1 MIFTL
6 VLGPVLPTNPI
17 QAVEE
22 NSKDTISNA
31 RLIDER
37 GSEVTDQTYNEH
49 SQFYLSIDWTYIEDG
64 IVEYTLPSH
73 IMTEETEV
81 PLIFAEKEIGQLTSA
96 ENALYFEFSE
106 NNNIEDATGT
116 VDIPVTIIE
125 SEDKKVTV
133 DLANLNIDRI
143 YDVNFKQKEKE
154 AEKEVAEETT
164 TSDKQEKNLQLNEEQ
179 QSKPQAQVKEG
190 TQNIRLSLKGSN
202 SKSIFPNETYMATVN
217 VHVSGDGVQLE
228 EPYVLLEMN
237 HDMIEDV
244 TKSMD
249 KPSRVKSMEFKRDEE
264 NNKTYV
270 KIIFNPLRGGEDFAF
285 DVPIKIDN
293 ATGTFPENY
302 ATTITAAI
310 YDQDGDKVTDA
321 KDKDELRFKTK
332 YNRHRVEKKVDGS
345 AADGQTVFGGLWDE
359 KKGKFSPASI
369 VTYEYGL
376 DYTQL
381 GTSYRNNFRVYDQVD
396 IIDILPEGAYF
407 DPNLNPGWEQ
417 IDNGTKVK
425 YTLTY
430 EDIGGGVIN
439 RWFEEAFE
447 QVELHLSYPNGK
459 DGEQIKN
466 TVEAIF
472 HQKDREE
479 ISEKFGGHKEPDHT
493 DDDKINHTLTAYESG
508 NSYKKAG
515 STYAFGTDEYEQF
528 RQIKD
533 FIGDKRETH
542 TWYYGYRNI
551 YPGTI
556 KNFEIVDYMHAPRK
570 DSDEKV
576 ISLDERLRF
585 TAVNLTDEF
594 QAGNVRIVEKYIDE
608 DGTTEE
614 VTSTD
619 GIYDLGN
626 DAVGFRILLKEVEQ
640 TERVRFS
647 VDSVMDDYENVR
659 YQEYESNK
667 KESTEVEANS
677 NGTDHVDFD
686 NPNHLKNTVQYSG
699 EVKLGTNN
707 EHKFSQQNTQSFVLT
722 KQDESIKV
730 VKASNNS
737 NKVYKTGEI
746 VSFHLRIFYKDID
759 LDREFRNLKV
769 VDLLPLGL
777 DPVEPD
783 FRGTGTMNTIKNLQN
798 RGVYDYEIVE
808 NYANSGRTAYVFE
821 FDNKTVRELIELYPQ
836 VGGNERDPFF
846 NVPVQ
851 FKVNSLSNVADN
863 RTNEMYLVYDG
874 EQLDITEGSS
884 RKKDHLDL
892 RNNGDREEIIP
903 GSDRTYLY
911 AEEQLVEAHKYIKP
925 DNTDSWGL
933 VSKTPVGEGFQYRL
947 QVVNNTRE
955 SIDTLTF
962 FDKFPH
968 EGDTYIAPNQ
978 AGNYGK
984 RGSQFANELTGPVKV
999 DHDGLVVYYST
1010 KEPVNGDQTDY
1021 IREEENWVTEAELDE
1036 KFSDVKAIKVVLED
1050 GKIGAGTEVN
1060 AYVPMIT
1067 PEFLDEDYV
1076 AINTFAY
1083 SRDGGNRIDEA
1094 SAVRNSTYVD
1104 TLDVTVDKEWLGGS
1118 SDRPTIEVQLKRN
1131 GKVIETQ
1138 ELDGTEGWS
1147 HTWKDLERTDTYGK
1161 EYEYTVDE
1169 VPLENYE
1176 PDFTGNITDGYLIVN
1191 SELITISGEKFWLD
1205 DHNEMNRP
1213 PAITVELYADGEK
1226 IAEQIANKVDNW
1238 KFTFNDLPKYT
1249 EDDEE
1254 IEYMIK
1260 EANVPFGYES
1270 KVEAND
1276 ITNLR
1281 VEQTT
1286 ISGQK
1291 TWLDYDK
1298 ADRPKSITVNLLAN
1312 GEKIAE
1318 QTVTAETDWTYT
1330 FENINVYDEEGKEIT
1345 YTIEE
1350 EEVEGYASSVEGF
1363 DLTNVRDGTTEVTI
1377 KKIWH
1382 DDASDTAMR
1391 PEEGVKVNILQNGD
1405 YYGTYPVTEEDDWEV
1420 IVKDLPAFDEAG
1432 QPYTYTINEHDVPG
1446 YAAIFEDTNVTNTR
1460 YEKKDLMITKTWF
1473 DDAAEDRPEKI
1484 EFKLYRTPI
1493 KDNEKAGETTYVD
1506 TYTISEANDWQL
1518 EIKDVDKFDKAGLPY
1533 LYEVEEVDVPGYR
1546 TDIHGFEIVNTRV
1559 DTTEVSGQKAW
1570 YDEDESDRPA
1580 LITVHL
1586 LANGEQEATQEVTA
1600 EDDWKYVFPDL
1611 EKYDERGKKITYTVE
1626 EEPVEGYESFVD
1638 GFNLINIRTGTTSI
1652 DITKNWQDEENT
1664 SLRPETIYVNLFQN
1678 GNFYKTYEIT
1688 EADDWK
1694 LTVEDLPAF
1703 DEKGQVYEYT
1713 ITERD
1718 IPGYAT
1724 TYDNYTITNTRAD
1737 EKDITIT
1744 KSWLDDEA
1752 EDRPDEIEVTLY
1764 RSVTGGEKEKV
1775 GKHKLSEVD
1784 DWKLTITELEA
1795 FNDEG
1800 LPYIYEVEEDEVEG
1814 YASLIAG
1821 LDIVN
1826 IRVGAT
1832 EVSGTKTWIDSEEAD
1847 RPSSITIE
1855 LRQNGETIDET
1866 TISESDDWTYEFT
1879 ELPKFDYNGVLYE
1892 YTVEELVVDGYETH
1906 YEQTANGIDITNV
1919 EMTTVDVTKTWKDDK
1934 SDERPETITVNLLQN
1949 GIVIET
1955 ADITKSDDWQYTF
1968 GDLPK
1973 YNIEGKEYEY
1983 TISEQDVP
1991 GYEAAVDGFDIT
2003 NTRVDEKDITITKAW
2018 ENDKSGDRPEKIEV
2032 ELYRTTEVNE
2042 REKVDTYELT
2052 EADDWTLTIEKLA
2065 AFNENGQAY
2074 SYEIEE
2080 VPVEGY
2086 ETEIHGFDITNTWID
2101 EEEPEKEDDPSRSE
2115 ESGKKEEDQ
2124 DKEDPTKAEDE
2135 SIITSIL
2142 PKTATQLFSLIAAG
2156 IGLLGLGITIN
2167 ILRKRKEI

>member
-1 MIFTL
+1 MIL
-6 VLGPVLPTNPI
+6 VLILGPMLPTNLL
-17 QAVEE
+17 QAEE
-22 NSKDTISNA
+22 ERQDHVVRDA
-31 RLIDER
+31 QLRDET
-37 GSEVTDQTYNEH
+37 GLEVTNKVYALDTL
-49 SQFYLSIDWTYIEDG
+49 FYLQVDWTY
-64 IVEYTLPSH
+64 VEEGQHTYKLPKDLSV
-73 IMTEETEV
+73 EETTKQV
-81 PLIFAEKEIGQLTSA
+81 KFAEEEIGQFIVSNNELH
-96 ENALYFEFSE
+96 FEFSE
-106 NNNIEDATGT
+106 NAVSGEESGTIE
-116 VDIPVTIIE
+116 IPVTIVE
-125 SEDKKVTV
+125 QDEERVKL
-133 DLANLNIDRI
+133 DLTNFNIDRT
-143 YDVNFKQKEKE
+143 YEFMLADEEQRVEKS
-154 AEKEVAEETT
+154 EKDAEEP
-164 TSDKQEKNLQLNEEQ
+164 TSKTRTPT
-179 QSKPQAQVKEG
+179 KPQAQLTNN
-190 TQNIRLSLKGSN
+190 TQNITLSLKGSDGREL
-202 SKSIFPNETYMATVN
+202 FPSETYMATVN
-217 VHVSGDGVQLE
+217 VHVSGDGVTLE
-228 EPYVLLEMN
+228 EPYALLELN

-249 KPSRVKSMEFKRDEE
+249 KPSRVKSMDFIRDEE

-270 KIIFNPLRGGEDFAF
+270 KFIFNPLQGGEDFSF
-285 DVPIKIDN
+285 EVPIKIDN
-293 ATGTFPENY
+293 SDGTFPENY
-302 ATTITAAI
+302 HTKITAAL
-310 YDQDGDKVTDA
+310 YDRNNEKVVDA
-321 KDKDELRFKTK
+321 TNKNELMFKTK
-332 YNRHRVEKKVDGS
+332 YRQHRIVKKVDGS
-345 AADGQTVFGGLWDE
+345 ADDGQPVFGGIWDE
-359 KKGKFSPASI
+359 DKNEFSPPSV

-376 DYTQL
+376 DYTQS
-381 GTSYRNNFRVYDQVD
+381 GTIYRSNFRVYDQVEL
-396 IIDILPEGAYF
+396 IDTLPAGAHF
-407 DPNLNPGWEQ
+407 DSNLNPGWEL

-425 YTLTY
+425 YTLTH
-430 EDIGGGVIN
+430 EDIGGRVTD
-439 RWFEEAFE
+439 RWFEKAFE

-459 DGEQIKN
+459 DGEQVKN

-479 ISEKFGGHKEPDHT
+479 ISKKFGGHKEPDHKAT
-493 DDDKINHTLTAYESG
+493 DKINHTLTAYESG

-515 STYAFGTDEYEQF
+515 SEYAFGTDEYEQF

-542 TWYYGYRNI
+542 TWYYEYRNI

-556 KNFEIVDYMHAPRK
+556 ENLEIVDYMHAPQK

-576 ISLDERLRF
+576 VSLDERLRF

-594 QAGNVRIVEKYIDE
+594 QAGNVKLVEKYIDE
-608 DGTTEE
+608 AGTTEE
-614 VTSTD
+614 VTSSD
-619 GIYDLGN
+619 GIYDLGD
-626 DAVGFRILLKEVEQ
+626 DAVGFRILLKEIEQ

-667 KESTEVEANS
+667 EKSTEADANS
-677 NGTDHVDFD
+677 NDTDYVDFD

-699 EVKLGTNN
+699 EVDLGTNN
-707 EHKFSQQNTQSFVLT
+707 KHKFSQQNTQSFVLT

-737 NKVYKTGEI
+737 NKVYKIGEM
-746 VSFHLRIFYKDID
+746 VSFHLRIFYKDMD
-759 LDREFRNLKV
+759 LDREFGNLKI

-836 VGGNERDPFF
+836 LGGNERDPFF

-933 VSKTPVGEGFQYRL
+933 VSKVSVGEGFQYRL

-955 SIDTLTF
+955 AIDTLTF

-1010 KEPVNGDQTDY
+1010 KEPVDGDQTGY
-1021 IREEENWVTEAELDE
+1021 IREEENWETEAELDGN
-1036 KFSDVKAIKVVLED
+1036 FSDVKAIKVVLED

-1067 PEFLDEDYV
+1067 PEFFDEDYEAV
-1076 AINTFAY
+1076 NTFAY

-1094 SAVRNSTYVD
+1094 SAVRNSTFID
-1104 TLDVTVDKEWLGGS
+1104 TLDITVDKEWLGGS
-1118 SDRPTIEVQLKRN
+1118 AGRPEIEVQLKRN
-1131 GKVIETQ
+1131 GKVYKTKTLNGE
-1138 ELDGTEGWS
+1138 EGWT
-1147 HTWKDLERTDTYGK
+1147 HTWENLERTDTYGN

-1169 VPLENYE
+1169 VPLENYA
-1176 PDFTGNITDGYLIVN
+1176 PDFSGNVTDGYLIIN
-1191 SELITISGEKFWLD
+1191 SELITISGEKNWLD
-1205 DHNEMNRP
+1205 DGDEMNRP
-1213 PAITVELYADGEK
+1213 LAIKVELYADGEK
-1226 IAEQIANKVDNW
+1226 VAEQIANKVDNW
-1238 KFTFNDLPKYT
+1238 KFAFTDLPKYT
-1249 EDDEE
+1249 EADEE
-1254 IEYMIK
+1254 IKYTVK

-1281 VEQTT
+1281 VEKTT

-1291 TWLDYDK
+1291 TWLDYDE
-1298 ADRPKSITVNLLAN
+1298 ADRPGSITVNLLAN
-1312 GEKIAE
+1312 GKKVAE
-1318 QTVTAETDWTYT
+1318 QKVTAETDWTYM
-1330 FENINVYDEEGKEIT
+1330 FEKIDVYDKEGKEIT

-1350 EEVEGYASSVEGF
+1350 EEIEGYASLVEGF
-1363 DLTNVRDGTTEVTI
+1363 DLTNVRDGTTELTI

-1382 DDASDTAMR
+1382 DDAGETAMR
-1391 PEEGVKVNILQNGD
+1391 PEDGVFVNVLQNGD
-1405 YYGTYPVTEEDDWEV
+1405 YYATYNVTEEDEWEV
-1420 IVKDLPAFDEAG
+1420 IVEDLPAYDEAG
-1432 QPYTYTINEHDVPG
+1432 QPYSYTINEHDVPG
-1446 YAAIFEDTNVTNTR
+1446 YAAIFEDTEVTNTR

-1473 DDAAEDRPEKI
+1473 DDAAKDRPEKI
-1484 EFKLYRTPI
+1484 DFKLYRTPT
-1493 KDNEKAGETTYVD
+1493 KNDEKAGETTYVD

-1559 DTTEVSGQKAW
+1559 DTTEVSGQKTW
-1570 YDEDESDRPA
+1570 HDENESDRPA
-1580 LITVHL
+1580 SITVHL
-1586 LANGEQEATQEVTA
+1586 LANGEQEATQKVTA
-1600 EDDWKYVFPDL
+1600 EDDWVYKFTDL
-1611 EKYDERGKKITYTVE
+1611 DKYDDRGKEITYTIE
-1626 EEPVEGYESFVD
+1626 EESVEGYESFVD
-1638 GFNLINIRTGTTSI
+1638 GFNLTNTRTGTTSI
-1652 DITKNWQDEENT
+1652 DFKKTWQDEENT
-1664 SLRPETIYVNLFQN
+1664 ALRPETIYVNLFQN
-1678 GNFYKTYEIT
+1678 ESFYKTYAIT
-1688 EADDWK
+1688 EANDWK

-1703 DEKGQVYEYT
+1703 DEQGKAYDYT

-1724 TYDNYTITNTRAD
+1724 TYDNYNITNTRAN

-1752 EDRPDEIEVTLY
+1752 EDRPKEINVTLY
-1764 RSVTGGEKEKV
+1764 RSVSGDDKERV
-1775 GKHKLSEVD
+1775 SEHTLSEAD
-1784 DWKLTITELEA
+1784 DWKLTITELDA

-1826 IRVGAT
+1826 VRTGT
-1832 EVSGTKTWIDSEEAD
+1832 TDVSGTKTWIDSAETD

-1855 LRQNGETIDET
+1855 LLQNGEIIDET
-1866 TISESDDWTYEFT
+1866 TISESDDWTYKFT
-1879 ELPKFDYNGVLYE
+1879 DLPKFDRNGVLYE
-1892 YTVEELVVDGYETH
+1892 YTVEEIAVDGYESH
-1906 YEQTANGIDITNV
+1906 YEPTAEGIDIMNI
-1919 EMTTVDVTKTWKDDK
+1919 ELTTVDVTKIWQDDH
-1934 SDERPETITVNLLQN
+1934 SNDRPKTITVNLLQN
-1949 GIVIET
+1949 GTVIET
-1955 ADITKSDDWQYTF
+1955 IDITEIDDWQNTF

-1991 GYEAAVDGFDIT
+1991 GYEAAVDGFSIT

-2018 ENDKSGDRPEKIEV
+2018 ENDKSADRPKRIEV
-2032 ELYRTTEVNE
+2032 ELYRATNGSE

-2052 EADDWTLTIEKLA
+2052 ETDDWTLTIENLA

-2101 EEEPEKEDDPSRSE
+2101 EEEPEKGDDPSGSE
-2115 ESGKKEEDQ
+2115 EPGKKEKDN
-2124 DKEDPTKAEDE
+2124 EDPTKEEDE

-2142 PKTATQLFSLIAAG
+2142 PKTATQLFSFIA
-2156 IGLLGLGITIN
+2156 LGLGLITLGLTVHV
-2167 ILRKRKEI
+2167 LRKRKQV